1 MLVGVYGVFPA
12 FTDGVGKAWVA
23 SVAPR
28 ARLGHAQGVFQ
39 ALNNAAVLVAGVWAG
54 ATWNLGRGRGEV
66 PLMTAGA
73 IALCAAVTLA
83 AAVAARGG
91 RLAID

>member
-1 MLVGVYGVFPA
+1 
-12 FTDGVGKAWVA
+12 
-23 SVAPR
+23 
-28 ARLGHAQGVFQ
+28 
-39 ALNNAAVLVAGVWAG
+39 
-54 ATWNLGRGRGEV
+54 V